1 MKKNVLTHAVIAGI
15 VGVAGVGSIADAVN
29 LNPDGLGQVLIYPYY
44 TSQGGNHTLFTVVN
58 TADVGKA
65 VKVRFLEGRNSR
77 EVLDFHLY
85 LSPHDVWTGAVVPHG
100 AGAGVVTRDRSC
112 TVPDI
117 ARGGLGYGGGRVVP
131 YGDAFLAT
139 FVNNAYTGQHN
150 DHGPQG
156 LDRTREG
163 YIEIIEMAD
172 LDPAGSPHNWALHNS
187 SGEPTNC
194 LALNRAW
201 FSNDASLP
209 GVAEWSLGTDQTW
222 GMMDPWGH
230 GELFG
235 NAMIINPAR
244 GIVNAY
250 NADAIEGFN
259 HTADLHFPPQDTN
272 PSLAHVNNPPP
283 APGLSAD
290 TTRATANVFTAGTHV
305 AATYPQTVGI
315 AHGRVDAIT
324 ALYMSPRVINE
335 YFLDDADGVT
345 FNSEWLINFPTKR
358 FYVDTKPSFAGFGVD
373 PAPYTQLR
381 APFSREFG
389 ENGSCETV
397 TVTIY
402 DREEQTFREE
412 GGGFSPPDTGP
423 VPDSLCW
430 EAQVLTF
437 NQEQRV
443 IDGEPSNIL
452 GATYFK
458 NVNAPDE
465 YDHGWARV
473 NFTSTVASLRAS
485 EEGVVFHG
493 LPVTGFFAT
502 NADNG
507 NWADSADGV
516 LSNYSALF
524 RHRTERSVDL
534 AS

>member
-85 LSPHDVWTGAVVPHG
+85 LSPHDVWTGAVVPNG

-117 ARGGLGYGGGRVVP
+117 ARGGLGFGGGRVVP

-139 FVNNAYTGQHN
+139 FVNNAYVGQFN
-150 DHGPQG
+150 DLGPQG

-163 YIEIIEMAD
+163 YIEVIEMGD
-172 LDPAGSPHNWALHNS
+172 LDPSGTPHGWALHNS
-187 SGEPTNC
+187 SGEPGNC

-201 FSNDASLP
+201 FSNDTTVP
-209 GVAEWSLGTDQTW
+209 GVSQWSLGADANW
-222 GMMDPWGH
+222 GLTAPWGH

-259 HTADLHFPPQDTN
+259 HMVLHYPPQDTN
-272 PSLAHVNNPPP
+272 PSLADVNNPGNP
-283 APGLSAD
+283 AV
-290 TTRATANVFTAGTHV
+290 ATANVFIAGTAV
-305 AATYPQTVGI
+305 AATYDAAGATRGK
-315 AHGRVDAIT
+315 VDAIT

-335 YFLDDADGVT
+335 YFLDDNDGVT

-358 FYVDTKPSFAGFGVD
+358 FYVDTKPSFRGLGIPAG
-373 PAPYTQLR
+373 PYTTLR

-389 ENGSCETV
+389 AGGSCEVVSV
-397 TVTIY
+397 TVY
-402 DREEQTFREE
+402 DREELTFRPE

-423 VPDSLCW
+423 DPDSLCW
-430 EAQVLTF
+430 EAQVISF

-458 NVNAPDE
+458 NVNAPDGYE
-465 YDHGWARV
+465 HGWAHV
-473 NFTSTVASLRAS
+473 NFLNATTSLRAS
-485 EEGVVFHG
+485 AEGVVFHG

-534 AS
+534 LS